1 MLLPMFSRI
10 DRNPCDHHVG
20 KVDRCVLPMVDMQG
34 LLSCLFGKSGWGN
47 NGLEEAAFHS
57 RQFLSLVNKQNTRY
71 N

>member
-1 MLLPMFSRI
+1 MRLADGGHAGSA
-10 DRNPCDHHVG
+10 
-20 KVDRCVLPMVDMQG
+20 VLPVRE
-34 LLSCLFGKSGWGN
+34 KRVGN

>member
-34 LLSCLFGKSGWGN
+34 LLSCLSGKSGWGTTDWRK
-47 NGLEEAAFHS
+47 LLFIVDS
-57 RQFLSLVNKQNTRY
+57 FCLL
-71 N
+71 